1 LRRILNELI
10 QYNCIIYQ
18 QNLIDKSLGF
28 KQIMIDV
35 SAFNFIWSRGL
46 NHRQFKAF
54 LDKIESEYGDIVY
67 YCKVP
72 WVSKGKVL

>member
-1 LRRILNELI
+1 
-10 QYNCIIYQ
+10 
-18 QNLIDKSLGF
+18 
-28 KQIMIDV
+28 MIDV

-54 LDKIESEYGDIVY
+54 LDKVESEYGDIVY